1 MYYGTHRDGLK
12 CMFVDST
19 YLQLDDGVFN
29 DEDYNQ
35 YPVDEVNI
43 IDIGGLTTMN
53 EDSCFDNAN
62 VLKGSSAPMDRA
74 LAQFA

>member
-12 CMFVDST
+12 CMFSSLT

-29 DEDYNQ
+29 NENCNQ

-43 IDIGGLTTMN
+43 IDIGGLTTMD
-53 EDSCFDNAN
+53 EDSCFDNTN
-62 VLKGSSAPMDRA
+62 VPKGSSAPMDRA
-74 LAQFA
+74 LA